1 MITVLVHYKQIV
13 EAAHPLLDDEVEIR
27 SKVVEVENLTKL
39 NAMFR
44 FITLI
49 QVINPILSNKEL
61 KALGFTI
68 ESKVFPDELNT
79 AFNYQ
84 VAKIETSNSLIEVIN
99 EYDGEA
105 FKQQHCNVEITEDGK
120 PVDQDTLIK
129 LIAFIK

>member
-1 MITVLVHYKQIV
+1 MIT
-13 EAAHPLLDDEVEIR
+13 
-27 SKVVEVENLTKL
+27 LT
-39 NAMFR
+39 N
-44 FITLI
+44 T
-49 QVINPILSNKEL
+49 QL

-68 ESKVFPDELNT
+68 ESKVLPDEFNT

-105 FKQQHCNVEITEDGK
+105 FKQQHCNIEIAEDGK

-129 LIAFIK
+129 LIAFITDN